1 VTYLNMIFKIL
12 YRNYEDVI
20 ALDGG
25 VEGLDLIRKM
35 ILESILLVKEGGFV
49 ILEIAEYHK
58 ELLDPLI

>member
-1 VTYLNMIFKIL
+1 M
-12 YRNYEDVI
+12 I

-35 ILESILLVKEGGFV
+35 ILESNLIVKEGGFV